1 MSQALIKMNYSSKI
15 DFARENRKN
24 LQQRKTMN
32 TEYREESKME
42 KSVIEHMKDQ
52 IDSLDAKSLY

>member
-1 MSQALIKMNYSSKI
+1 
-15 DFARENRKN
+15 
-24 LQQRKTMN
+24 MN